1 MPVIE
6 RYEVHT
12 VTLHY
17 LIAALWSS
25 TDDEGEPLD
34 KNFELCDLAPETI
47 ERAESDC
54 STFLAANFAD
64 IPVEQYQQAGH
75 DFWLT
80 RNRHGA
86 GFWDGDWPDEAGR
99 RLSEASYAFG
109 EIDLYVGDDGLLY
122 FG

>member
-6 RYEVHT
+6 RYEVHPI
-12 VTLHY
+12 TLHY

-25 TDDEGEPLD
+25 TDNEGEPLD

-47 ERAESDC
+47 EQAEADC
-54 STFLAANFAD
+54 SKFLAANFAD
-64 IPVEQYQQAGH
+64 IPVERYEQAGH

-99 RLSEASYAFG
+99 RLSESSHTFR

-122 FG
+122 FV